1 LQDTLS
7 VAHRLSRET
16 GYDHVVRAENVSDGI
31 FRVFFVQNSQK
42 NSRLGIIIGKKT
54 VSGAADRNRIKRIIR
69 ETFRQH
75 NIKQNN
81 LDVVVLVRRPF
92 PQAASTQA
100 ANLIMLFNRIENRC
114 AEF

>member
-1 LQDTLS
+1 MI
-7 VAHRLSRET
+7 A
-16 GYDHVVRAENVSDGI
+16 
-31 FRVFFVQNSQK
+31 
-42 NSRLGIIIGKKT
+42 
-54 VSGAADRNRIKRIIR
+54 GAVGRNHAKRIIR

-75 NIKQNN
+75 SIKQNN